1 VSKKPAAKKRMPA
14 KPAKK
19 AVVKKKAAKK
29 SPLPIVTPP
38 PSFPVTD
45 QGTQTKLFEE
55 KVPDIQQPAPIT
67 ETLPD
72 MDQKAQQKAAE
83 KNYNNHN
90 IKLSKTKKGGPK
102 PAGKKPL
109 W

>member
-1 VSKKPAAKKRMPA
+1 MSPVKQVKKPVAKK
-14 KPAKK
+14 KVAKK
-19 AVVKKKAAKK
+19 TPVKVVTTAPTIPA
-29 SPLPIVTPP
+29 P
-38 PSFPVTD
+38 D
-45 QGTQTKLFEE
+45 QGTQPKLFEE

-67 ETLPD
+67 ESLPD
-72 MDQKAQQKAAE
+72 MDQKSLQKAPE

-90 IKLSKTKKGGPK
+90 IKLSKTRKGGPK